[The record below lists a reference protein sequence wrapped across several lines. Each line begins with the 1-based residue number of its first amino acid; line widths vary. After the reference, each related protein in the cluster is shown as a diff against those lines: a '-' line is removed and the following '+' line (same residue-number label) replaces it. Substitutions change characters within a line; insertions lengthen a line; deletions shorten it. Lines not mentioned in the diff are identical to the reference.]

1 MKLIRYIFWAGII
14 SCFIGEA
21 LTIRV
26 FDLLVLFPIR
36 VFVILALPIILL
48 NPLNKK
54 KGILGYASRLLI
66 FMTIYGLVSLIWSPD
81 PNLGLRIFFM
91 FLMGTLTFLFFSKN
105 AIDELVL
112 RKIMIVWSLMTIL
125 ISVLAFYE
133 MGSGQYLF
141 TNVTDFGATDI
152 EENRIRNIGWLT
164 PRVFFQGPNEFAF
177 FNGISALV
185 LLGWSFES
193 KGWLRLIAIIAT
205 VLATILIINSFSRA
219 SIFGFIL
226 GLIVFI
232 YVLTTKAKLIYRIAT
247 FFFIFCIC
255 LFAYF
260 EWGNLVNNNLA
271 FSALAYKI
279 NNDENTLRQFFYY
292 TAFSEGTIGSFG
304 FGRGLGASSKIILG
318 SSYHQGL
325 LEILAELGLWFFIGY
340 LILFAKVV
348 IQLWSSIKQRR
359 NTYWSC
365 GLLASCFA
373 FPFFSSGPASTIF
386 IYPYWLWLSLIVA
399 YSEYDSKILYLNK
412 SSQYKHIN
420 NVNF

>member
-1 MKLIRYIFWAGII
+1 MKLIKYIFWALII

-21 LTIRV
+21 LTIRF
-26 FDLLVLFPIR
+26 FDLIVLFPIR
-36 VFVILALPIILL
+36 VFLILALPFVLVK
-48 NPLNKK
+48 PVNKN
-54 KGILGYASRLLI
+54 KGILGYASRLIIL
-66 FMTIYGLVSLIWSPD
+66 MTVYGLVSIIWSPD
-81 PNLGLRIFFM
+81 PYLGLRIFGM
-91 FLMGTLTFLFFSKN
+91 LLLGALIFLFFTN
-105 AIDELVL
+105 IAIDLPVL
-112 RKIMIVWSLMTIL
+112 RKIMIIWSLMTVL
-125 ISVLAFYE
+125 TSLLAFYE
-133 MGSGQYLF
+133 MGTGQYLF
-141 TNVTDFGATDI
+141 ANVTDFGAIDI
-152 EENRIRNIGWLT
+152 EENRIKDIGWLT

-193 KGWLRLIAIIAT
+193 KGRLRLIAIIAT

-247 FFFIFCIC
+247 FFLIICVCI
-255 LFAYF
+255 FAYF

-340 LILFAKVV
+340 LILYAKVV
-348 IQLWSSIKQRR
+348 KQLWSSIIQRR

-373 FPFFSSGPASTIF
+373 FPFFSSGPASTVF

-420 NVNF
+420 KVNF

>member
-1 MKLIRYIFWAGII
+1 MKQTRYIFWAGII

-66 FMTIYGLVSLIWSPD
+66 FMTIYGLISLIWSPD

-105 AIDELVL
+105 ANDELVL

-133 MGSGQYLF
+133 MASGQYLF

-152 EENRIRNIGWLT
+152 EENRIKNIGWLT

-193 KGWLRLIAIIAT
+193 KGRLRLIAIIAT

-247 FFFIFCIC
+247 FFFILCVCI
-255 LFAYF
+255 FAYF

-325 LEILAELGLWFFIGY
+325 LEILAELGLYFFIGY
-340 LILFAKVV
+340 LILLAKVV
-348 IQLWSSIKQRR
+348 KQLWSSIKQRR

-386 IYPYWLWLSLIVA
+386 IYPYWLWLSLIVS
-399 YSEYDSKILYLNK
+399 YSEYDSKILNINK
-412 SSQYKHIN
+412 SSEYIN
-420 NVNF
+420 IKKANF

>member
-1 MKLIRYIFWAGII
+1 
-14 SCFIGEA
+14 
-21 LTIRV
+21 V

-141 TNVTDFGATDI
+141 TNVTDFGASDI

>member
-1 MKLIRYIFWAGII
+1 VKLFKYFFLAGII

-21 LTIRV
+21 ITIRV

-36 VFVILALPIILL
+36 VFVILALPIILAK
-48 NPLNKK
+48 PLNKK

-66 FMTIYGLVSLIWSPD
+66 FMIIYGLVSLIWSPD

-91 FLMGTLTFLFFSKN
+91 LLMGTLTFLFFSKN

-125 ISVLAFYE
+125 ISFLAFYE
-133 MGSGQYLF
+133 MASGQYLF

-152 EENRIRNIGWLT
+152 EENRIKNIGWLT

-193 KGWLRLIAIIAT
+193 KGRLRLIAIIAT

-247 FFFIFCIC
+247 FFFILCVCI
-255 LFAYF
+255 FAYF

-325 LEILAELGLWFFIGY
+325 LEILAELGLYFFIGY

-348 IQLWSSIKQRR
+348 KQLWSSIKQRR

-386 IYPYWLWLSLIVA
+386 IYPYWLWLSLIVS
-399 YSEYDSKILYLNK
+399 YSEYDSKILNINK
-412 SSQYKHIN
+412 SSEYIN
-420 NVNF
+420 IKKANF

>member
-1 MKLIRYIFWAGII
+1 
-14 SCFIGEA
+14 
-21 LTIRV
+21 V

>member
-1 MKLIRYIFWAGII
+1 LKLIRYIFWAGII